1 MQVGIITLTEICKQF
16 EIENTWSNLICEY
29 EMAIL
34 KIDDIFINNR
44 NRSVLFR
51 GEVEYQIQ

>member
-1 MQVGIITLTEICKQF
+1 MQVGIISLTEIYKKF
-16 EIENTWSNLICEY
+16 EIDNTWSDLICEY
-29 EMAIL
+29 EKAIL

-51 GEVEYQIQ
+51 GEVEY